1 MLELAMVSIT
11 NAKYAKTLDLS
22 KDINSMETYLEVK
35 WLFKEFIAIS
45 TGLILKEL
53 PEKEER
59 PFKGQ
64 KRMLGSK

>member
-1 MLELAMVSIT
+1 MLELARVSIT

-22 KDINSMETYLEVK
+22 KDIKSMENYLEAR

-45 TGLILKEL
+45 IGLILKEL

-64 KRMLGSK
+64 ERMPGSK